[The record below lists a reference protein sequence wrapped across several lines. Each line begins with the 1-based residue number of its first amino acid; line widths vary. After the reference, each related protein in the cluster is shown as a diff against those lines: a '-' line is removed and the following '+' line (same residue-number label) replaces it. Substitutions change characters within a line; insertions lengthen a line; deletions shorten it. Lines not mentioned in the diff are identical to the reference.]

1 MKSVGFQFNLDE
13 KVIVEKTGFFGVVTM
28 CAIQGDPA
36 QPENVYYVLG
46 ATGSDW
52 YAERLLKEAE

>member
-13 KVIVEKTGFFGVVTM
+13 KVTVEKTGFTGVITT
-28 CAIQGDPA
+28 CAIQGNVTE
-36 QPENVYYVLG
+36 PEKTYYIQG
-46 ATGSDW
+46 TGGEGW